1 MSADL
6 KLESEDRVLFVRGT
20 LIFAISSLA
29 AALGLAVIF
38 SPLLAAG
45 FFVFSLLL
53 LVFFY
58 DIRIG
63 LLALVLSSAFAAA
76 VSPLFS
82 FRFAHF
88 HFSHLLSILLVIVFA
103 IQALR
108 RKDRLLRRETN
119 IDTPL
124 VLLFLI
130 SLLSVLN
137 SYLFWDSAVS
147 FAHRHLIVQVTG
159 IVLILFSISV
169 FMIIVRRIRSWF
181 WVKILYYALIA
192 VNFMAALLSIV
203 LKYSGIRLFNPEEV
217 NLDLGILYTVGFSL
231 VFAGFL
237 FAKTFVHRLA
247 WFFVGGAVLLDI
259 AAFNFYG
266 ERTLIAIASSA
277 LIIAFLRSKK
287 LFVLFLLLL
296 VLIVAVKSGRIQDL
310 IFSPD
315 ESFHYRLI
323 LWKDTLNVLMQHWS
337 YWLVGVGP
345 GNYYAYS
352 LVYTFNAT
360 DQGAWGLTTPHSQYF
375 MVLGELGFAGLF
387 FFLWFLMNALR
398 TQFSLFSKTKDSFSQ
413 SLSAG
418 SVGAFIG
425 MVFLCIFAD
434 SLIPSVSNLGFDR
447 ICTSIY
453 PWILLGIV
461 YCTARM
467 TEAERMETYV

>member
-1 MSADL
+1 MSTDL
-6 KLESEDRVLFVRGT
+6 KSKSEDRVLDVRRI
-20 LIFAISSLA
+20 LIYFISSLA
-29 AALGLAVIF
+29 ASLGLAVIF

-45 FFVFSLLL
+45 FLGFSALL
-53 LVFFY
+53 LVLFY

-82 FRFAHF
+82 YRFAHF
-88 HFSHLLSILLVIVFA
+88 HFSHLLSILLLIVFA
-103 IQALR
+103 VQYIR
-108 RKDRLLRRETN
+108 HKDQGLRRETN

-124 VLLFLI
+124 VLLFLT

-137 SYLFWDSAVS
+137 SYLFWDSAVPP
-147 FAHRHLIVQVTG
+147 AHRHLAVQVTG

-169 FMIIVRRIRSWF
+169 FMIIVRRIHSF
-181 WVKILYYALIA
+181 IWVKILYYALIA
-192 VNFMAALLSIV
+192 VTFMVALLSIV

-217 NLDLGILYTVGFSL
+217 KLDLGILYTVGFSL
-231 VFAGFL
+231 AFAGFL
-237 FAKTFVHRLA
+237 FAKTFFARLA
-247 WFFVGGAVLLDI
+247 WFFLGGAVLLDI
-259 AAFNFYG
+259 AAFHFYG
-266 ERTLIAIASSA
+266 ERTLIAIAASA
-277 LIIAFLRSKK
+277 LIIAFLRSKR

-296 VLIVAVKSGRIQDL
+296 VLIVAVNSGRVQEL

-323 LWKDTLNVLMQHWS
+323 LWKDTVNVLAQHWS

-352 LVYTFNAT
+352 LMYTFNAT

-375 MVLGELGFAGLF
+375 MVLGELGIAGLF
-387 FFLWFLMNALR
+387 FFLWFLANALR
-398 TQFSLFSKTKDSFSQ
+398 TQFSLFSKAKDFFSQ
-413 SLSAG
+413 SLYAG

-425 MVFLCIFAD
+425 IVFLCIFAD
-434 SLIPSVSNLGFDR
+434 SLIPSVSNQGFDR

-453 PWILLGIV
+453 PWILLGMV
-461 YCTARM
+461 YRTARM
-467 TEAERMETYV
+467 TEVERMETYE